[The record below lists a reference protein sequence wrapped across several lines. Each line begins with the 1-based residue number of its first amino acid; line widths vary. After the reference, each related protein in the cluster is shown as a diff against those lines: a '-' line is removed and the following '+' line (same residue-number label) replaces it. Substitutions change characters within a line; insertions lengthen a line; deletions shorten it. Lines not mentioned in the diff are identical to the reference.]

1 MSIIAVVVARAE
13 TFYIISCACLA
24 DSAPLPKKWKRHV
37 GLLDAQARR
46 CGDVHLAFEYLGK
59 GSTGAKAGKHLL
71 RVGAEELC
79 LCSVRD
85 EELEVKELDIATKSE
100 SLTLALRLVSSIDI
114 LRGSSQIF
122 FFERICFNI

>member
-1 MSIIAVVVARAE
+1 M
-13 TFYIISCACLA
+13 
-24 DSAPLPKKWKRHV
+24 

-122 FFERICFNI
+122 FFLNEFALISRASTLTPARKEQISRV